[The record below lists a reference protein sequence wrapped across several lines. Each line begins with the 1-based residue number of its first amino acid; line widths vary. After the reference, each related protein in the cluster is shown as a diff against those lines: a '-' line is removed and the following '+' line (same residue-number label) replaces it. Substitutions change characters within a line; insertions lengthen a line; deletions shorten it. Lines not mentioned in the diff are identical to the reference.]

1 MSLCAFWID
10 IRDCNLREA
19 KDDKLSFTCF
29 LNKNPFGKTYRCV
42 VTHQNYSKPLE
53 ADFREL
59 TEEDFRIR
67 GIIVLKADIERSDL
81 TIQSVIL
88 KRQENLTFI
97 LSQTKMSEWI
107 IRLLKKFVSIM
118 AKQLL

>member
-1 MSLCAFWID
+1 
-10 IRDCNLREA
+10 
-19 KDDKLSFTCF
+19 
-29 LNKNPFGKTYRCV
+29 
-42 VTHQNYSKPLE
+42 LE

-118 AKQLL
+118 AKQLI